1 MKSYKYK
8 GGVFSFCTNEIKIKQ
23 KIMYKTE
30 EDRLYFEKDYPNYQN
45 ILLQHRNVKKA
56 IHQYSNWSEESIL
69 NSKIMVFQNS
79 NFNYLCLDCDKG
91 ISKLNPAI
99 IDFLNQYNIVYFITK
114 GSWTKGKPTD
124 SATLAIQYRNFNN
137 EIRKKLNRLFIVVSR
152 LDGEMTC
159 DPLAIGD
166 QMKSVFTNQMES
178 QYFNRG
184 GNVYDLKELT
194 EIAYSHF
201 NKNWDE
207 VNRLANQYRSESYYQ
222 KYKKMVQKNLDEI
235 CISKLEKYY
244 QCMSKHNYDDWLFDQ
259 KIIDE
264 EFDLIM
270 AKCKSLGIVSKK
282 TLIRDYILINWC
294 KYDGYEKDLKF
305 FADLL
310 KEKFKITSKKQT
322 YFLANKRL
330 GIQPLATS
338 NKYLEFVSLIGDEH
352 KIDIKN
358 KLHNCRTKTR
368 YRINPT
374 KKHKEHKNKGRFT
387 MYIIEK
393 KGEIKEVKSS
403 QKSAYLDK
411 GWTVVERSL

>member
-1 MKSYKYK
+1 M
-8 GGVFSFCTNEIKIKQ
+8 F
-23 KIMYKTE
+23 KTE
-30 EDRLYFEKDYPNYQN
+30 EDKLYFEKDYPNYQN

-69 NSKIMVFQNS
+69 NSKIIIFKNH
-79 NFNYLCLDCDKG
+79 NFNYICLDCDKG

-124 SATLAIQYRNFNN
+124 SATLAIQYKNHDKELRT
-137 EIRKKLNRLFIVVSR
+137 KLNRLFIVVSR

-166 QMKSVFTNQMES
+166 QMKSVFTYQMES

-184 GNVYDLKELT
+184 GNVFDLEKLN

-207 VNRLANQYRSESYYQ
+207 VNRLANQYRSETYYH
-222 KYKKMVQKNLDEI
+222 KYRAMREKDFEDI
-235 CISKLEKYY
+235 CFSKLEKYY
-244 QCMSKHNYDDWLFDQ
+244 QNMSKHNDNNLLFEQ
-259 KIIDE
+259 KEIDE
-264 EFDLIM
+264 DFNCIM
-270 AKCKSLGIVSKK
+270 EKYKLLPLVKKIETVRKK
-282 TLIRDYILINWC
+282 TLIKDYILINWC

-305 FADLL
+305 FAKLL
-310 KEKFKITSKKQT
+310 KKKFNIKSKWQIKKIAKIKE
-322 YFLANKRL
+322 
-330 GIQPLATS
+330 IQPLMTS
-338 NKYLEFVSLIGDEH
+338 AKYLDFVSLINDEH
-352 KIDIKN
+352 LIAIKD
-358 KLHNCRTKTR
+358 KLNDCRTKTR
-368 YRINPT
+368 KRIKQT

-393 KGEIKEVKSS
+393 KGEIKEVKSNER
-403 QKSAYLDK
+403 SAYLHR